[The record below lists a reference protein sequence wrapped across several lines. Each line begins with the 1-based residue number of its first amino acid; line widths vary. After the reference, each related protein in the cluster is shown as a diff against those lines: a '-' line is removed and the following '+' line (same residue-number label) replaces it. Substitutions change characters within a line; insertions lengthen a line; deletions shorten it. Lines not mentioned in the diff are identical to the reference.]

1 MGKKATGRIY
11 RTVNFYSI
19 SKELKLQIL
28 RLKMLYLVVREGLKV
43 QTHLAACCCNTFAA
57 TSENLLWKS
66 LSPWQNFFATTSLTN
81 SDWFDFMQRVAGT
94 KFLVE
99 TKIFTRTPQYTWSN
113 FLLQHVTA
121 NWGSDLSSLCVAL
134 TCQLECSDLKPITAN
149 CESRALRALQ
159 C

>member
-57 TSENLLWKS
+57 TSGNLLWKS

-99 TKIFTRTPQYTWSN
+99 TKIFTKTPSTQE
-113 FLLQHVTA
+113 A
-121 NWGSDLSSLCVAL
+121 ICCCDMSSQTVAFIM
-134 TCQLECSDLKPITAN
+134 CCSDMSA
-149 CESRALRALQ
+149 SALWP
-159 C
+159 